1 MKKLMTFCFV
11 ILFSVL
17 SALSC
22 FNFAFDALDRI
33 EEDKI
38 SIVIEK
44 PENINNTDFLA
55 EIDHAL
61 ETANTDIML
70 RCVENVDDK
79 AHYQY
84 FKTNH
89 TTDFLDVSISTGSN
103 QLENGECIS
112 TTDPVGYTI
121 HRLNASSLMQ
131 DISFFPWADAEK
143 YELSA
148 ATYYVKMGQQSTVVD
163 ALSQLGY
170 DVTVNPTAYI
180 SGKFSVL
187 LFGFVPAF
195 MLVASMA
202 FYILSSGKKNVLKKM
217 EGYAVRDILADEV
230 ANIFPIFA
238 ASFLIIEAVTLIAA
252 ATLYQTALPQYILFS
267 LPNIT
272 MLIIVVFAGFLL
284 SALLICRQNSAEHIK
299 GRVPRRGIYITTI
312 LAKGVFV
319 GFVIFFLSIAVRNA
333 AISYHTMQTSQFLAD
348 KMAGYVTVPVNTS
361 NASTQNLAENYKA
374 FYSATVNRYNGIL
387 VDTSNYEYD
396 LISGR
401 TLAEEFGQ
409 TSITVNRNYLDF
421 NPIYDVSGRQITS
434 TQLSDTRFNVL
445 LPTSREQ
452 EKESWSEF
460 VQTAY
465 GMEANFIPYD
475 GTASK
480 IYSYN
485 ANTGTGN
492 YGAIDEPV
500 ILVIEE
506 EQIEGIF
513 VLSYCSKGG
522 YFLNV
527 PAENAYAKLL
537 PTLQETGI
545 ASVTLETPSVAS
557 TFSETVNHQRQMLML
572 YGTQS
577 VVLLIGL
584 ICLII
589 FSAKLYCENY
599 KTKIACCLI
608 EGYSMLRCIRK
619 HLIVTVIYYAV
630 VIAGLRFISTTTQV
644 SLNYLLLLA
653 AFVGELMITLI
664 VSRGYTRNNL
674 YQIVKGSE

>member
-1 MKKLMTFCFV
+1 MKKLMTFCFI

-44 PENINNTDFLA
+44 SESISNTDFLT

-61 ETANTDIML
+61 ETVNADIML

-79 AHYQY
+79 VHYQY
-84 FKTNH
+84 FKTSH
-89 TTDFLDVSISTGSN
+89 TTDFLDVSTSAGNN
-103 QLENGECIS
+103 QLEDSECIS
-112 TTDPVGYTI
+112 TTDPVGYTVY
-121 HRLNASSLMQ
+121 RLNTSALMQ
-131 DISFFPWADAEK
+131 DISFFPWSDAEK
-143 YELSA
+143 YDLSA

-170 DVTVNPTAYI
+170 AVTVNPTAYI

-217 EGYAVRDILADEV
+217 EGYAVRDILVDEV
-230 ANIFPIFA
+230 KNIFPAFA
-238 ASFLIIEAVTLIAA
+238 ASFLIIAAVPLIVAA
-252 ATLYQTALPQYILFS
+252 ALYQTALPQYILFS
-267 LPNIT
+267 LPNIALLT
-272 MLIIVVFAGFLL
+272 IVVLVGLLL
-284 SALLICRQNSAEHIK
+284 SALLVCRQNSAEHIK

-312 LAKGVFV
+312 FAKGIFV
-319 GFVIFFLSIAVRNA
+319 GFIIFFLSIAVRNV
-333 AISYHTMQTSQFLAD
+333 AISYHTLQTSQFLED

-361 NASTQNLAENYKA
+361 NASTQNLSENYKA

-387 VDTSNYEYD
+387 VDASNYEYD

-401 TLAEEFGQ
+401 TPAEEFGQ
-409 TSITVNRNYLDF
+409 TSITVNRNYLGF
-421 NPIYDVSGRQITS
+421 NPIYDVSGSQITS
-434 TQLSDTRFNVL
+434 TQLSDVHFNVL
-445 LPTSREQ
+445 LPVSREQ
-452 EKESWSEF
+452 EKESWREF

-465 GMEANFIPYD
+465 EMEVNFIPYD

-485 ANTGTGN
+485 ANTGTGD
-492 YGAIDEPV
+492 YGALDEPV

-513 VLSYCSKGG
+513 VLSYCSKGA

-527 PAENAYAKLL
+527 PTENAYAELL

-545 ASVTLETPSVAS
+545 TSVTMETPSVAS
-557 TFSETVNHQRQMLML
+557 TFSETVNHQRQMLIL

-577 VVLLIGL
+577 MVLLIGL
-584 ICLII
+584 VCLII

-619 HLIVTVIYYAV
+619 HLIVTVLYYAV
-630 VIAGLRFISTTTQV
+630 VVVGLRFISATTQV
-644 SLNYLLLLA
+644 SLSYLLLLVS
-653 AFVGELMITLI
+653 FIGELLITLI
-664 VSRGYTRNNL
+664 VSRGYTKNNL
-674 YQIVKGSE
+674 YQIVKGAE

>member
-1 MKKLMTFCFV
+1 MKKQMIFCF
-11 ILFSVL
+11 ILLFSVL

-22 FNFAFDALDRI
+22 FNFAFDALDQI
-33 EEDKI
+33 EADKI

-44 PENINNTDFLA
+44 PESISNTDFLA

-61 ETANTDIML
+61 ETVNADIML
-70 RCVENVDDK
+70 RCVENVGDK

-89 TTDFLDVSISTGSN
+89 TTGFLDISTSVGNN
-103 QLENGECIS
+103 QLENSECIS
-112 TTDPVGYTI
+112 TTVPVGYTT

-143 YELSA
+143 YDLSA
-148 ATYYVKMGQQSTVVD
+148 ATYYVKMDQQSTVVD
-163 ALSQLGY
+163 TLNQLGY
-170 DVTVNPTAYI
+170 AVTINPTAYI

-187 LFGFVPAF
+187 LFVFVPAF

-217 EGYAVRDILADEV
+217 EGYAVRDILADE
-230 ANIFPIFA
+230 AKNIFPIFA
-238 ASFLIIEAVTLIAA
+238 ASFLLIEAVTLITAA
-252 ATLYQTALPQYILFS
+252 ALYQTTLPQYILFS
-267 LPNIT
+267 LPNIA
-272 MLIIVVFAGFLL
+272 MLILVVLIGFLL
-284 SALLICRQNSAEHIK
+284 SAMLICRQNSAEYVK

-319 GFVIFFLSIAVRNA
+319 GFIIFFLSIAVRNA
-333 AISYHTMQTSQFLAD
+333 AISYHTMQTSKFLAD

-361 NASTQNLAENYKA
+361 NASTQNLAENYEA

-387 VDTSNYEYD
+387 CDASNYEYD

-401 TLAEEFGQ
+401 TSAEEFGQ

-421 NPIYDVSGRQITS
+421 NPIYDVSGSQIKS
-434 TQLSDTRFNVL
+434 TQLSDTRFNIL
-445 LPTSREQ
+445 LPVSREQ
-452 EKESWSEF
+452 EKESWREF
-460 VQTAY
+460 VQNAY
-465 GMEANFIPYD
+465 GMEVNFIPYD
-475 GTASK
+475 GISSK

-485 ANTGTGN
+485 ANTGTGD
-492 YGAIDEPV
+492 YGALDEPV

-527 PAENAYAKLL
+527 PTENAYAELL

-545 ASVTLETPSVAS
+545 ASVTMETPSVSS
-557 TFSETVNHQRQMLML
+557 TFSETINHQRQMLML

-577 VVLLIGL
+577 MVLLIGL

-589 FSAKLYCENY
+589 FSSKLYCENY

-608 EGYSMLRCIRK
+608 DGYSMLCCLRK
-619 HLIVTVIYYAV
+619 HLLVTVIYYMVVVAV
-630 VIAGLRFISTTTQV
+630 LQFVSTTTQV

-653 AFVGELMITLI
+653 AFLGELLITLI
-664 VSRGYTRNNL
+664 VSRKYTKINL